1 MLSVVFFWY
10 WSSNADPLPFYI
22 IHADMYILIFPI
34 SSFFLFFFSLRN
46 KIGMGPASLRHG
58 SYKFTCWFSGRFAEA
73 FGGLSCVRLLSGEK
87 TPLCKNI
94 CCGNGCQTPFC
105 GLRLFFAQRLSF
117 VLIIYVGE
125 RIMIKRKNLE
135 NAPMQLNNLQWGCVY
150 VFIF

>member
-1 MLSVVFFWY
+1 
-10 WSSNADPLPFYI
+10 
-22 IHADMYILIFPI
+22 MYIFVTI
-34 SSFFLFFFSLRN
+34 SFSLFFPKEIKLAV
-46 KIGMGPASLRHG
+46 PASQRHG
-58 SYKFTCWFSGRFAEA
+58 SYKFTCWFSGRFSEA

-125 RIMIKRKNLE
+125 RIMIKNLE
-135 NAPMQLNNLQWGCVY
+135 NVPMQLSSLQLGCAYYCFFFMERNNSLWVSCIV
-150 VFIF
+150 VCTLRHVM